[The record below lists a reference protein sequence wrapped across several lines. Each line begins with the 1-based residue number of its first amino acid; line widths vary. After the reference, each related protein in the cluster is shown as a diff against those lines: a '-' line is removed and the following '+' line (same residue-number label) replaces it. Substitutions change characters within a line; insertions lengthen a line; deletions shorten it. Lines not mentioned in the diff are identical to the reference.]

1 MLLPLK
7 FCVVNAK
14 NDQVRR
20 PNRLFGTF
28 AFRTSCATV
37 SCAGKR
43 NNSILPVMLFIFL
56 VLSFSGLS
64 AEEAGPAAA
73 VIIFNE
79 GEDFEIIDTA
89 ARPVEILDIIGH
101 ELYEGDVVI
110 TYDDTFL
117 ELQVISSPN
126 IIKIAE
132 NTDFQLETMEEGKT
146 SNFKMLYGS
155 VRAKVAKLGKGERFR
170 IKGSSAVAGVRGTD
184 FGMNVIV
191 PQTGD
196 STEAVTQVYCF
207 EGEVEVQTQVEIAGK
222 AVEERVI
229 ITADTMVSVSPQE
242 PEKALEIIP
251 IADQIRNYWQENPF
265 KGTPLFQE
273 EAEVVQAPPLQLDL
287 MIAELEKK
295 RKGSLIAGG
304 LFLSLGMLLDAAGG
318 WAIYYSANESGL
330 SNPADWE
337 SGGTAMLVSGT
348 FFLTSS
354 IFTLISSAKHKAE
367 IKKLKAGR

>member
-1 MLLPLK
+1 MLFLSFYYK
-7 FCVVNAK
+7 IVNM
-14 NDQVRR
+14 
-20 PNRLFGTF
+20 
-28 AFRTSCATV
+28 
-37 SCAGKR
+37 KR
-43 NNSILPVMLFIFL
+43 NNNIFPAMFFIFL
-56 VLSFSGLS
+56 VLSFGSLS
-64 AEEAGPAAA
+64 AEQAGPAAA

-79 GEDFEIIDTA
+79 GEDFEIIDSGGA
-89 ARPVEILDIIGH
+89 PVEVLDIIGH

-110 TYDDTFL
+110 TYADTFL
-117 ELQVISSPN
+117 ELQVIASPN

-155 VRAKVAKLGKGERFR
+155 VRAKVAKLGKDERFR

-191 PQTGD
+191 PQTGE

-207 EGEVEVQTQVEIAGK
+207 DGEVEVQPQVEIAGK
-222 AVEERVI
+222 AIEESVI
-229 ITADTMVSVSPQE
+229 ITAGTMVSVSPQE

-251 IADQIRNYWQENPF
+251 ITDQIKNYWQENTF

-273 EAEVVQAPPLQLDL
+273 EAEIVQAPPLQLDL

-318 WAIYYSANESGL
+318 WSIYYGANESGL

-337 SGGTAMLVSGT
+337 SGGKAMLVSGT

-354 IFTLISSAKHKAE
+354 IFTFISAVKSKAE
-367 IKKLKAGR
+367 IRELKAGP

>member
-1 MLLPLK
+1 
-7 FCVVNAK
+7 
-14 NDQVRR
+14 
-20 PNRLFGTF
+20 
-28 AFRTSCATV
+28 
-37 SCAGKR
+37 
-43 NNSILPVMLFIFL
+43 MLFIFL
-56 VLSFSGLS
+56 VLTAGSLS
-64 AEEAGPAAA
+64 AENASAAAA

-79 GEDFEIIDTA
+79 GEDFEIIDSA
-89 ARPVEILDIIGH
+89 GAPIEVLDIIGH
-101 ELYEGDVVI
+101 ELHEGDVVI

-132 NTDFQLETMEEGKT
+132 NTDFQLETMEEGKV

-155 VRAKVAKLGKGERFR
+155 VRAKVAKLGRDEHFR

-207 EGEVEVQTQVEIAGK
+207 EGEVEVQLQVEIAGK
-222 AVEERVI
+222 AIEETVI

-251 IADQIRNYWQENPF
+251 IIDQIENYWRENTF

-273 EAEVVQAPPLQLDL
+273 EAEIVQAPPLQLDL
-287 MIAELEKK
+287 IIAELEKK
-295 RKGSLIAGG
+295 RKGAMIAGG

-318 WAIYYSANESGL
+318 WSIYYSANESGL
-330 SNPADWE
+330 SNPAEWE
-337 SGGTAMLVSGT
+337 SGGKAMLVSGT

-354 IFTLISSAKHKAE
+354 IFTFIRAAKHKAE
-367 IKKLKAGR
+367 IRELKAGP

>member
-1 MLLPLK
+1 M
-7 FCVVNAK
+7 
-14 NDQVRR
+14 
-20 PNRLFGTF
+20 
-28 AFRTSCATV
+28 
-37 SCAGKR
+37 KR
-43 NNSILPVMLFIFL
+43 NNNMLLVMLFIFL
-56 VLSFSGLS
+56 VLS
-64 AEEAGPAAA
+64 AGSLPADNAATAA

-79 GEDFEIIDTA
+79 GEDFEIIDVAGT
-89 ARPVEILDIIGH
+89 PVEVLDIIGH

-155 VRAKVAKLGKGERFR
+155 VRAKVAKLGKDERFR
-170 IKGSSAVAGVRGTD
+170 IQGSSAVAGVRGTD
-184 FGMNVIV
+184 FGMSVIV

-207 EGEVEVQTQVEIAGK
+207 DGEVEVQPQVEIEGK
-222 AVEERVI
+222 AIEETVI
-229 ITADTMVSVSPQE
+229 ITADTMVSVSPME

-251 IADQIRNYWQENPF
+251 IADWIENYWQENPF
-265 KGTPLFQE
+265 KGTLLFQE
-273 EAEVVQAPPLQLDL
+273 EAEVVQAAPLSLAL
-287 MIAELEKK
+287 RITELEKK

-318 WAIYYSANESGL
+318 WSIYYSANESGL

-337 SGGTAMLVSGT
+337 IGGKAMLLSGT

-354 IFTLISSAKHKAE
+354 IFSFISAAKYKAE
-367 IKKLKAGR
+367 IRELTAGP

>member
-1 MLLPLK
+1 M
-7 FCVVNAK
+7 
-14 NDQVRR
+14 
-20 PNRLFGTF
+20 
-28 AFRTSCATV
+28 
-37 SCAGKR
+37 KR
-43 NNSILPVMLFIFL
+43 NNNILPVMLFIFL
-56 VLSFSGLS
+56 VLSAGSLPADNAS
-64 AEEAGPAAA
+64 AAAA

-79 GEDFEIIDTA
+79 GEDFEIIDSA
-89 ARPVEILDIIGH
+89 GVPVEVLDIIGH
-101 ELYEGDVVI
+101 ELHEGDVVI

-155 VRAKVAKLGKGERFR
+155 VRAKVVKLSKDERFR

-196 STEAVTQVYCF
+196 TTEAVTQVYCF
-207 EGEVEVQTQVEIAGK
+207 DGEVEVQPQVEIAGK
-222 AVEERVI
+222 AIEETVI
-229 ITADTMVSVSPQE
+229 LTAGTMVSVSPQE

-251 IADQIRNYWQENPF
+251 IIDQIQNYWQENIF
-265 KGTPLFQE
+265 QGTLLFQE
-273 EAEVVQAPPLQLDL
+273 ESEIMQAPPLQLDL
-287 MIAELEKK
+287 MIAKLEKK

-318 WAIYYSANESGL
+318 WSIYYSANESGL

-337 SGGTAMLVSGT
+337 SSGKAMLVSGT

-354 IFTLISSAKHKAE
+354 IFTFISAAKHKAE
-367 IKKLKAGR
+367 IRELKAGR

>member
-1 MLLPLK
+1 M
-7 FCVVNAK
+7 F
-14 NDQVRR
+14 
-20 PNRLFGTF
+20 
-28 AFRTSCATV
+28 
-37 SCAGKR
+37 
-43 NNSILPVMLFIFL
+43 FIFL
-56 VLSFSGLS
+56 VLSFGSLS

-73 VIIFNE
+73 VIIYND
-79 GEDFEIIDTA
+79 GEDFEIIDSGGV
-89 ARPVEILDIIGH
+89 PVEVLDIIGH
-101 ELYEGDVVI
+101 ELHEGDVVI

-132 NTDFQLETMEEGKT
+132 NTDFKLETMEEGKT

-155 VRAKVAKLGKGERFR
+155 VRAKVAKLGKDERFR

-196 STEAVTQVYCF
+196 STEAVTQIYCF
-207 EGEVEVQTQVEIAGK
+207 EGEVEVQPLVEIDGK
-222 AVEERVI
+222 AIEETVI
-229 ITADTMVSVSPQE
+229 ITADTMVSVSPIE

-251 IADQIRNYWQENPF
+251 IADQIRNYWQENTF
-265 KGTPLFQE
+265 KGAPLFQE
-273 EAEVVQAPPLQLDL
+273 EAGIVQAPPLQLR
-287 MIAELEKK
+287 IAEMEKK
-295 RKGSLIAGG
+295 RKGALVAGG

-337 SGGTAMLVSGT
+337 SGGKAMLVSGT

-354 IFTLISSAKHKAE
+354 IFTFISAVKHKAE
-367 IKKLKAGR
+367 IRELKAGP